1 MDGRGGLDRVRFGG
15 IHVKK
20 SWFLFWK
27 QGMAAVPHV

>member
-1 MDGRGGLDRVRFGG
+1 MDGREELDRVRVGG

-27 QGMAAVPHV
+27 QGMAAVSHV